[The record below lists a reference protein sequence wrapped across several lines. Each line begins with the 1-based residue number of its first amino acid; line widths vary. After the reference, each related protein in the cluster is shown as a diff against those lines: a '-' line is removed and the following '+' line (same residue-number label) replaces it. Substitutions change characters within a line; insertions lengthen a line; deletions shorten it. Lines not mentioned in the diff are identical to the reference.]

1 MKDIRI
7 KARLTYTV
15 NIDDVFEVDDNAT
28 DEDIKTLLVE
38 EAQLSND
45 WPKVEIL
52 QQTFI
57 IR

>member
-1 MKDIRI
+1 MKDLRI

-15 NIDDVFEVDDNAT
+15 IIDDVFEVDDNAT
-28 DEDIKTLLVE
+28 EEDIKTLLVE
-38 EAQLSND
+38 GAQLSD
-45 WPKVEIL
+45 DMPKVEIL